1 MHRDEEETKKRT
13 PKAGR
18 AEPCGIPLG
27 PSKQVEVTLPK
38 DLTVVLTRTAFSRLF
53 GYAQATELEVSLLGI
68 VDRDGSDYADKK
80 AEVETAKQDVA
91 AS

>member
-1 MHRDEEETKKRT
+1 MLKNKEVEKER
-13 PKAGR
+13 PKESR
-18 AEPCGIPLG
+18 IDSHGIPLG

-38 DLTVVLTRTAFSRLF
+38 DLIVVLTQVAFSQLF

-80 AEVETAKQDVA
+80 AEVEAAKQSVA